1 MFLTMSSSGTILICD
16 DEPHIRHVVA
26 AKLRSGGF
34 EVYEG
39 RNGREGLVLLGL
51 ASPLPGQ
58 IAPATIVPSLI
69 ITDLQM
75 PQVSGLELA
84 QGVRDA
90 GLRIPVIMLTARGYI
105 LSQDQLDAAGI
116 REVIAKPFGVKSLMD
131 RVNTLIGE
139 AGQAAAPSGAEG
151 ATAA

>member
-1 MFLTMSSSGTILICD
+1 MFLPMASSGIILICD

-151 ATAA
+151 AKAA